1 MGLFKK
7 KPTVDPVDVLVLH
20 NEIAALK
27 ERLDAAEQAKAQL
40 HDQMS
45 ALAATTMVLSSNN
58 QTDTTDLVEQL
69 EGIERRLNATEAVG
83 PRLEALAR
91 RVVEVESRPA
101 GTVSGDAPT
110 DIAELAAR
118 LEQVAQL
125 AASPAQPDDELAAR
139 LIQLER
145 NATTVE
151 ALNRQI
157 VVLAASVSSQQGV
170 TEQLAELSER
180 VNHLGELSERVD
192 QLGELSERVDQLGE
206 LSERVDQVAEL
217 AAQPA
222 QALVAPTPPPAEP
235 DFELAAR
242 IATLEAN
249 AEQIDALTSQLAALT
264 DRVDIHGNVRD
275 QLVAITER
283 VEEMSR
289 QGIDTRQLQLDLGE
303 LVASSTLNRELSD
316 ELAQLRDLAER
327 VTATEDD
334 SRRTRDQV
342 NLLDQRLAQMAT
354 ELTNQLGELS
364 GEIDQLATRPMAVA
378 APAVDDAA
386 VDALRSGQV
395 KLASEQARF
404 EIGFREDLARLA
416 EDLHRLKSR
425 N

>member
-180 VNHLGELSERVD
+180 VNH
-192 QLGELSERVDQLGE
+192 LGELSERVDQLGE

>member
-7 KPTVDPVDVLVLH
+7 KPAVDPVDVLVLH

-58 QTDTTDLVEQL
+58 QTDTTDIADQL

-101 GTVSGDAPT
+101 GTVSGDAPA
-110 DIAELAAR
+110 DIAALAAR

-170 TEQLAELSER
+170 TEHLAELTER
-180 VNHLGELSERVD
+180 VDQLGGLSERVD
-192 QLGELSERVDQLGE
+192 QLGG

-217 AAQPA
+217 AAQPV
-222 QALVAPTPPPAEP
+222 QALVAPTPAPAEP

-303 LVASSTLNRELSD
+303 LVASSTLNRQLSD

-364 GEIDQLATRPMAVA
+364 GEIDQLGARPMTVVA
-378 APAVDDAA
+378 PTVDDAA

>member
-170 TEQLAELSER
+170 TEQLAELSDR
-180 VNHLGELSERVD
+180 VNH
-192 QLGELSERVDQLGE
+192 LGELSERVDQLGE

>member
-45 ALAATTMVLSSNN
+45 ALAATPMVLSSNN

-180 VNHLGELSERVD
+180 VNH
-192 QLGELSERVDQLGE
+192 LGELSERVDQLGE

>member
-192 QLGELSERVDQLGE
+192 Q
-206 LSERVDQVAEL
+206 VAEL

-364 GEIDQLATRPMAVA
+364 GEIDQLATRPMTVA

>member
-1 MGLFKK
+1 
-7 KPTVDPVDVLVLH
+7 
-20 NEIAALK
+20 
-27 ERLDAAEQAKAQL
+27 
-40 HDQMS
+40 
-45 ALAATTMVLSSNN
+45 
-58 QTDTTDLVEQL
+58 
-69 EGIERRLNATEAVG
+69 
-83 PRLEALAR
+83 
-91 RVVEVESRPA
+91 
-101 GTVSGDAPT
+101 VSGDAPA
-110 DIAELAAR
+110 DIAALAAR

-180 VNHLGELSERVD
+180 V
-192 QLGELSERVDQLGE
+192 
-206 LSERVDQVAEL
+206 DQVAEL
-217 AAQPA
+217 AAQPV
-222 QALVAPTPPPAEP
+222 QPLVAPTPAPAEP

-242 IATLEAN
+242 IAMLEAN
-249 AEQIDALTSQLAALT
+249 AEQIDTLTNQLAALS
-264 DRVDIHGNVRD
+264 DRVDVHGNVRD

-364 GEIDQLATRPMAVA
+364 GEIDQLAARPVATA
-378 APAVDDAA
+378 APAVDDVA
-386 VDALRSGQV
+386 VDALRAGQV